1 MLDFEKDCKVYKIPQ
16 KIPMNFFDRF
26 MPSMFENYK
35 IELCDKGIFKIYYSW
50 IDQLKLHDKIVSR
63 EKKQVVFFYFKV
75 LDSLFC
81 FGDSESC
88 ISHSVKKLENNT
100 LFKVSQVD
108 VFNRINKYVL
118 DKKTE
123 PFSLVS
129 IHYFQENSVFDK
141 RDIQKFNVLGKDSQE
156 VQNYLVN
163 KDITNYLFYDEDTS
177 NYFYIDKSS
186 VISFDYNTNEKELLK
201 MLEEFARFIN
211 AKS

>member
-1 MLDFEKDCKVYKIPQ
+1 M
-16 KIPMNFFDRF
+16 
-26 MPSMFENYK
+26 
-35 IELCDKGIFKIYYSW
+35 
-50 IDQLKLHDKIVSR
+50 
-63 EKKQVVFFYFKV
+63 
-75 LDSLFC
+75 
-81 FGDSESC
+81 
-88 ISHSVKKLENNT
+88 
-100 LFKVSQVD
+100 
-108 VFNRINKYVL
+108 
-118 DKKTE
+118 
-123 PFSLVS
+123 S